1 MSNKMIE
8 EEVKEFTRKQVKNF
22 EKKQRI
28 STSLLILEQLDKN
41 TEFSWSL
48 CSRKS

>member
-22 EKKQRI
+22 EK
-28 STSLLILEQLDKN
+28 
-41 TEFSWSL
+41 
-48 CSRKS
+48 SRE